1 MKVVRLLIFK
11 KHRNLQNLYTKKIL
25 IYYLHLF
32 HIFVYIFLQI
42 ICILN
47 YYFKKRWMLKTQ
59 TYVSETFFFQIA
71 KTIILY
77 WGILWGNVP
86 QLKLF
91 IINKVHLLYDVNYTN
106 PENSLKNAHLDRTI
120 SWIGSDVTPRRIF
133 P

>member
-1 MKVVRLLIFK
+1 M
-11 KHRNLQNLYTKKIL
+11 
-25 IYYLHLF
+25 
-32 HIFVYIFLQI
+32 QI

-106 PENSLKNAHLDRTI
+106 PENGLKNAHLDRTSNPSKRNFLRYREGFPI
-120 SWIGSDVTPRRIF
+120 SHISGATRFYGSA
-133 P
+133 